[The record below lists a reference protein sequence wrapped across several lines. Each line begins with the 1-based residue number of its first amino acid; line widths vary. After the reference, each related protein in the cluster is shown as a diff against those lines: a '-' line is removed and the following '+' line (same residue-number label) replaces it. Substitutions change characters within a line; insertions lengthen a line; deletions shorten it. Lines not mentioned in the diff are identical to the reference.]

1 MSKSFS
7 QITLPCI
14 MGILNITPD
23 SFSDGGNFFDQDDR
37 SRRQLMEAG
46 SLQPKAVQR
55 LYELVD
61 QGGTIIDIGG
71 ESTNPQAIGVDANT
85 EWQRIGNVLEVA
97 IAIDSISV
105 SVDTYRPEIA
115 QLALKRGANI
125 INDVCCTWHF
135 REMATV
141 VKDFDAHL
149 IVTHNARNDK
159 NFLQTNDPVGNI
171 ISEFE
176 KILDAATL
184 INFDVERIIFDPGI
198 GFGKTAQQNL
208 EIFRTIGKMCS
219 KFPNPII
226 CATSKKSFLSAAIN
240 CDAWK
245 ALSNATIATTMEGF
259 RQGCKIFRVHDV
271 MENLVT
277 LKFAQKLYE

>member
-7 QITLPCI
+7 QIALPCV

-23 SFSDGGNFFDQDDR
+23 SFSDGGKFFDRDDVEQR
-37 SRRQLMEAG
+37 SEATMT
-46 SLQPKAVQR
+46 QPKAMQH

-61 QGGTIIDIGG
+61 GGGTIIDIGG
-71 ESTNPQAIGVDANT
+71 ESTNPKATEIDLDT
-85 EWQRIGNVLEVA
+85 EWRRIGNILNTATA
-97 IAIDSISV
+97 IGNASI
-105 SVDTYRPEIA
+105 SVDTYHVEVARK
-115 QLALKRGANI
+115 ALEREVNI

-159 NFLQTNDPVGNI
+159 DFLRTDDPVGEI

-176 KILDAATL
+176 KVLDEATH
-184 INFDVERIIFDPGI
+184 INFEVERIIFDPGI
-198 GFGKTAQQNL
+198 GFGKTPQQNL
-208 EIFRTIGKMCS
+208 EIFRAIGKICS
-219 KFPNPII
+219 KFLNPVV
-226 CATSKKSFLSAAIN
+226 CATSKKSFLAAAVDSN
-240 CDAWK
+240 DEET
-245 ALSNATIATTMEGF
+245 LSGATVATTVEGF

-271 MENLVT
+271 VKNLAA
-277 LKFAQKLYE
+277 LKFAQRLYER